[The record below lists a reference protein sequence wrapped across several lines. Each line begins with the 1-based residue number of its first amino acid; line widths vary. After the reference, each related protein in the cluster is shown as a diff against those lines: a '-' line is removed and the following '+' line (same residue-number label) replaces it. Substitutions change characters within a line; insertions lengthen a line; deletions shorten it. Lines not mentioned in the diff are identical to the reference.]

1 MLAATCCS
9 CRRWEVVSRKWIF
22 NVTINF
28 TALHNTAITKNT
40 SINDFYYL
48 DTAETFDIGI
58 FIYFGRTNMQIR
70 LLNWL
75 HFDSFLWFAGNKSDI
90 FVQIHLQ
97 FSFSLSQ
104 YSIFQIQLKCDCVE
118 THVLNIRE
126 RIILYL
132 LKCVI
137 YNRNIKHQEV
147 WSVRYFICS
156 VHILL
161 LLLLTN
167 VQCSTLW
174 DGNEIAGFQIPTTI
188 RLTNLSSQQ
197 IKDY

>member
-1 MLAATCCS
+1 M
-9 CRRWEVVSRKWIF
+9 K
-22 NVTINF
+22 
-28 TALHNTAITKNT
+28 
-40 SINDFYYL
+40 
-48 DTAETFDIGI
+48 TFDIGI

-126 RIILYL
+126 RIILYW

-147 WSVRYFICS
+147 WSVRYFFCS
-156 VHILL
+156 VVSY
-161 LLLLTN
+161 TAF
-167 VQCSTLW
+167 VDQCSMFNSLGWRW
-174 DGNEIAGFQIPTTI
+174 DCRFSNTNNNSTNESFVSADKRLQIYCKLKSFIFGAPVQKIWLALTI
-188 RLTNLSSQQ
+188 VTSD
-197 IKDY
+197 KM